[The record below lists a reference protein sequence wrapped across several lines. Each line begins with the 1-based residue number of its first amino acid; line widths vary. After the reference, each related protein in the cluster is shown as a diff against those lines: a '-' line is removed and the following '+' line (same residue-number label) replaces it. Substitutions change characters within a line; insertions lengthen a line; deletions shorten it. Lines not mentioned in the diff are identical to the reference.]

1 MVEIHLSGW
10 EAVLYA
16 LCFILVLFGLGYM
29 TALID
34 FIRGFTR
41 EEAKKTEEQIKKC
54 LGEVYGEVK
63 DDTALTV
70 PSNGVQLRNK
80 VASYPTVKEQ

>member
-1 MVEIHLSGW
+1 MVDIHLSGW
-10 EAVLYA
+10 ESVLYA

-34 FIRGFTR
+34 FVRGFTR
-41 EEAKKTEEQIKKC
+41 EEAKKTEEQIRKC

-63 DDTALTV
+63 DDTAHTV
-70 PSNGVQLRNK
+70 PTNRIQLRNK
-80 VASYPTVKEQ
+80 VTAHTTLKE